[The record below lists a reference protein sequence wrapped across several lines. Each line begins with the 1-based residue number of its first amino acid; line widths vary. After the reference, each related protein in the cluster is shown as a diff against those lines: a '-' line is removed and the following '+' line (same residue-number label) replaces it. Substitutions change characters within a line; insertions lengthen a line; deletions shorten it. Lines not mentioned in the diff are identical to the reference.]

1 MKRLLAIALFFTI
14 SFSSFAQTTATP
26 AQTLRL
32 ARATYEQGRL
42 HEIPTQ
48 LNAEVISG
56 MTSRQ
61 DKVEAY
67 KILCLSYIYLEE
79 PEQADEAMLN
89 ILITDHYF
97 EINEVVDPA
106 EFVALYYTFRR
117 NPIFRIGAKLGGNF
131 SRPNVSQNISA
142 VELAEGSR
150 FKSSFGL
157 QFGAAAEVPL
167 FNKLTLHGE
176 LLYLQHRY
184 QIKEKVYRGIDLQTG
199 QSLSNEFRGI
209 ESQSWVS
216 LPISV
221 EYAYLNSESR
231 FHKKFQ
237 PYVAA
242 GFVFQYLTGAKI
254 TADRQREGEAS
265 IPESSIDVERE
276 KFGLGVLLS
285 TGIKIKMAS
294 GLFVADIRY
303 VHGLTNV
310 SSSATAYSNQKL
322 VWEYG
327 YADPVFKMSSL
338 GANISYV
345 QDIFKP
351 KKLKRKK

>member
-1 MKRLLAIALFFTI
+1 MRRLLPVALVLL
-14 SFSSFAQTTATP
+14 SLSSFAQNGPTP

-48 LNAEVISG
+48 LNPGVIAS
-56 MTSRQ
+56 MTSKQ

-79 PEQADEAMLN
+79 PEKADEAMLN
-89 ILITDHYF
+89 ILRTDHYF
-97 EINEVVDPA
+97 EINEAVDPA
-106 EFVALYYTFRR
+106 EFVALYHTFRR
-117 NPIFRIGAKLGGNF
+117 EPIYRIGAKLGGNF

-142 VELAEGSR
+142 VELADDSR

-157 QFGAAAEVPL
+157 QFGAAAEIPL
-167 FNKLTLHGE
+167 FEKMTLHAE

-184 QIKEKVYRGIDLQTG
+184 QIQEKVDRGVDQQTG
-199 QSLSNEFRGI
+199 QSLTNEFSGT
-209 ESQSWVS
+209 ENQSWVS
-216 LPISV
+216 LPVSL
-221 EYAYLNSESR
+221 EYAYLNPESR
-231 FHKKFQ
+231 LHKKFR
-237 PYVAA
+237 PYVAG

-265 IPESSIDVERE
+265 IPESSIDVQRE
-276 KFGLGVLLS
+276 KFGLGVILS

-310 SSSATAYSNQKL
+310 SSSTTAYDNQKL